1 MTSLR
6 ELRDKYEVPGSLISE
21 CLERIEIRKCIAKTQ
36 SFEELKEV
44 LLNEVWPR
52 PYSGTLYEGLVDE
65 LERLDE

>member
-1 MTSLR
+1 MSKIR
-6 ELRDKYEVPGSLISE
+6 ELRDKYEVPVSLIQN

-52 PYSGTLYEGLVDE
+52 PYSGTLYEGLIDK
-65 LERLDE
+65 LERLEE